1 MTQKQSAAAR
11 ERLLRFLI
19 EGQRD
24 ITEADA
30 RCRMEKLGL
39 TGWQPLCCVAELS
52 LHLDMYP
59 AEKTDALLAA
69 VEETTLRFLSRCG
82 WRVWGY
88 VDSRNSLILLLS
100 ADNREMFD
108 ALDEHL
114 GRLVEKLMSEE
125 EIVIYAGIGAVTAH
139 AVEIKNSAK
148 DASTCIAYKYSAAG
162 EHVIHIRNL
171 RQLFADTTADHTTAF
186 DRVIGCF
193 LDGNMDRLR
202 VRLTELLALLMAARS
217 REQVIRQVYLE
228 LTTQIVHRASDIGV
242 PVAEGQMA
250 EYLRQILEMEESAAL
265 RLWFEALCE
274 DFIRAI
280 SDKRR
285 ESTDNIAAAAK
296 KYIEEN
302 FADHDL
308 SQQSVSEHL
317 GLSLGYFGHLFYAQ
331 TGQRF
336 VDYLNRYR
344 LARAGELLR
353 ESNMRVMD
361 ISEATG
367 FNGVNYFNS
376 LFKKHYGLTP
386 KEYRQRK
393 KE

>member
-19 EGQRD
+19 EGRRD
-24 ITEADA
+24 ISEEAA

-39 TGWQPLCCVAELS
+39 RGWEPHCCVAELS

-59 AEKTDALLAA
+59 AEDTDALLAV
-69 VEETTLRFLSRCG
+69 VEESAMRFLSRGG

-100 ADNREMFD
+100 GGSFD
-108 ALDEHL
+108 ALDGQL
-114 GRLVEKLMSEE
+114 SRLVEKLMSEHG
-125 EIVIYAGIGAVTAH
+125 IVIYAGIGETVANVT
-139 AVEIKNSAK
+139 EIKNSAK

-162 EHVIHIRNL
+162 EHVIHIKNIRK
-171 RQLFADTTADHTTAF
+171 LFADTTADHTTAF

-193 LDGNMDRLR
+193 LDGNMEKLRKRLS
-202 VRLTELLALLMAARS
+202 ELLALLMAAKS
-217 REQVIRQVYLE
+217 RQQVIRQVYLE

-242 PVAEGQMA
+242 RVAEGQMA
-250 EYLRQILEMEESAAL
+250 EYLRQILEMEDAEAL
-265 RLWFEALCE
+265 RRWFESLCE

-280 SDKRR
+280 GEKRR
-285 ESTDNIAAAAK
+285 ESSDYIAAAAK

-302 FADHDL
+302 YADHDL
-308 SQQSVSEHL
+308 SQQSVSDHL

-344 LARAGELLR
+344 LQKAADMLRSGAGR
-353 ESNMRVMD
+353 IMD

-367 FNGVNYFNS
+367 FNSVNYFNS
-376 LFKKHYGLTP
+376 LFKKHYGQTP
-386 KEYRQRK
+386 REYRQD

>member
-19 EGQRD
+19 EGRRD
-24 ITEADA
+24 ITEEDA
-30 RCRMEKLGL
+30 RCRMEKLGFA
-39 TGWQPLCCVAELS
+39 GWQPLCCVAELS

-59 AEKTDALLAA
+59 AERTDELLAQA
-69 VEETTLRFLSRCG
+69 EETSIRFLSRCG
-82 WRVWGY
+82 WRVSGY

-100 ADNREMFD
+100 ADSREPFD
-108 ALDEHL
+108 ALDAQL
-114 GRLVEKLMSEE
+114 GKLLERLMTEYG
-125 EIVIYAGIGAVTAH
+125 IVIYAGIGEVIANAT
-139 AVEIKNSAK
+139 EIKDSAK

-162 EHVIHIRNL
+162 EHVIHIRNI

-193 LDGNMDRLR
+193 LDGNMERLR
-202 VRLTELLALLMAARS
+202 VRLTELMELLQEAKS
-217 REQVIRQVYLE
+217 RRQVIRQLYLE

-242 PVAEGQMA
+242 SIAEGQTA
-250 EYLRQILEMEESAAL
+250 EYLRQILEMDDSGEL
-265 RLWFEALCE
+265 RRWFEALCE

-280 SDKRR
+280 NEKRR
-285 ESTDNIAAAAK
+285 ESSDYIAATAK

-302 FADHDL
+302 YADHDL

-344 LARAGELLR
+344 LQKAAEMLR
-353 ESNMRVMD
+353 GGSERIMV

-367 FNGVNYFNS
+367 FNSVNYFNS
-376 LFKKHYGLTP
+376 LFKKHYGMTP
-386 KEYRQRK
+386 KEYRQNR
-393 KE
+393 E

>member
-19 EGQRD
+19 EGRRD
-24 ITEADA
+24 ITETDA
-30 RCRMEKLGL
+30 RCRMERLGIV
-39 TGWQPLCCVAELS
+39 GWRPLCCVAELS

-88 VDSRNSLILLLS
+88 VDSRNSLILLLA
-100 ADNREMFD
+100 ADSPELFD
-108 ALDEHL
+108 ALDGQL
-114 GRLVEKLMSEE
+114 ARLVEKLMSEE
-125 EIVIYAGIGAVTAH
+125 EIVIYAGIGAVTAN

-162 EHVIHIRNL
+162 DHVIHIKNI
-171 RQLFADTTADHTTAF
+171 RQMFADTTADHTTAF

-193 LDGNMDRLR
+193 LDGNMDKLR
-202 VRLTELLALLMAARS
+202 IRLTELLELLMAARS
-217 REQVIRQVYLE
+217 RNQVIRQVYLE

-242 PVAEGQMA
+242 PIAEGQMA
-250 EYLRQILEMEESAAL
+250 EYLQQILAMDDSAAL
-265 RLWFEALCE
+265 RCWFEARCE

-280 SDKRR
+280 GEKRR

-302 FADHDL
+302 YADHDL
-308 SQQSVSEHL
+308 SQQSVSDYL

-344 LARAGELLR
+344 LAKAGELLR
-353 ESNMRVMD
+353 GSSLRVMD

-386 KEYRQRK
+386 KEYRQK
-393 KE
+393 KEE